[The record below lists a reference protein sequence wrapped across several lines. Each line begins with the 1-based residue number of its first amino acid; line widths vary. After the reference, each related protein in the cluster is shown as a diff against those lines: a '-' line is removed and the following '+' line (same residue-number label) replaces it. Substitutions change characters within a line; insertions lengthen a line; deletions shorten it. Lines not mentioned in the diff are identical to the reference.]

1 MPTPAVTQK
10 ASSDLGQ
17 FLSIDTVPMLIM
29 ERLTDI
35 RNLAAEIRN
44 IKIFAA
50 DDPADRLATVE
61 SLTFKPNDH
70 PLVQI
75 IKQTAHEYYECKSD
89 SIRRELLSELREL
102 LAEQHGR
109 EIQAMKE
116 ANRLLIEWAKIK
128 HKKGES
134 KNSSLEE
141 SFMNM
146 LKEAAP
152 WRSSFGVTT
161 EISLL

>member
-1 MPTPAVTQK
+1 MPTQPVIQK

-50 DDPADRLATVE
+50 DDPADRQATVE
-61 SLTFKPNDH
+61 SLKFRPNDH

-89 SIRRELLSELREL
+89 SVRRELLSELREL

-128 HKKGES
+128 HKKADT

-152 WRSSFGVTT
+152 
-161 EISLL
+161 